1 MSHGHT
7 PLFILPLEQGGEGA
21 PEQEEH
27 CGESVFF
34 FFLSESGYSKCNAF
48 SFGGQKFQRK
58 AADCASMCCAN
69 FVSLKRCG
77 SLLLLSTLYIDS
89 NSLSSSF
96 ILCFCC

>member
-34 FFLSESGYSKCNAF
+34 SFFLKAAIPSATRFLSEGK
-48 SFGGQKFQRK
+48 SFKEK
-58 AADCASMCCAN
+58 LPIVPPCA
-69 FVSLKRCG
+69 VP
-77 SLLLLSTLYIDS
+77 
-89 NSLSSSF
+89 
-96 ILCFCC
+96 ILFR